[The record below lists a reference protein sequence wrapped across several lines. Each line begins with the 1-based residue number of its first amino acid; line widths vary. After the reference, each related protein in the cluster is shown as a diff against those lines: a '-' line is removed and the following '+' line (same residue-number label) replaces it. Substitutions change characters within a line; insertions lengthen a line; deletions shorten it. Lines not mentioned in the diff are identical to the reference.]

1 MKWIR
6 GSQGGKTFY
15 GILED
20 DRVTPV
26 QGDPFSGYEKLLSLI
41 HI

>member
-20 DRVTPV
+20 DRVTPAV
-26 QGDPFSGYEKLLSLI
+26 SYTHLTLPTNREV
-41 HI
+41 